1 MTMHISRRGF
11 TFGATALLSAT
22 LAARASA
29 QDAAPGRRTVT
40 TSLGTYDI
48 PAEPRR
54 VIAIDSRS
62 NLEPAVAL
70 GLPLIGYSHSLV
82 RPWVPLDPTVP
93 MLAAPPNIEEI
104 LALEPDLIICP
115 TTDPDSEW
123 WPLNRLKAVA
133 PILPT
138 DYLAT
143 WQDNLANLA
152 FWLNK
157 PILGEETIGQYNSL
171 VDDIQLRHAEA
182 IATRKVAAVQLDASN
197 NAVHVRTLGTS
208 YGQVMP
214 GQVLAEIGGVPV
226 AADVLAENGSVGME
240 NLMDALGDVE
250 GLLILDFENGA
261 VEAFADN
268 PLWNRLPAVAAGHTH
283 ILPGNSTFGSLY
295 TALYLARGWNE
306 VYQTLA

>member
-1 MTMHISRRGF
+1 MTIHFTRRSF
-11 TFGATALLSAT
+11 TLTGAALLGTTLSGQAYGQQAT
-22 LAARASA
+22 
-29 QDAAPGRRTVT
+29 RTVT

-48 PAEPRR
+48 PANPQR

-70 GLPLIGYSHSLV
+70 GLKLIGYSHSPV
-82 RPWVPLDPTVP
+82 RPWVPLDPSVP
-93 MLAAPPNIEEI
+93 MLGAPPNIEEI

-123 WPLNRLKAVA
+123 WPLNKLKAVA

-152 FWLNK
+152 AWLDL
-157 PILGEETIGQYNSL
+157 PVVGAETIGQYNGL
-171 VDDIQLRHAEA
+171 VADIKARHATA
-182 IATRKVAAVQLDASN
+182 IATRKVAAVQLDAN
-197 NAVHVRTLGTS
+197 KNAVHVRTLGTS

-214 GQVLAEIGGVPV
+214 GQVLAEIGGLAVP
-226 AADVLAENGSVGME
+226 ADILSESGEVGIE
-240 NLMDALGDVE
+240 QVGALLGDVE

-261 VEAFADN
+261 VEAFAEN

-283 ILPGNSTFGSLY
+283 ILKGNSTFGSLY
-295 TALYLARGWNE
+295 TALYLAGGWDE
-306 VYQTLA
+306 VYKTLA